1 MAAARFP
8 LLVLCLLPIIVCSVV
23 DAELTHLHFYF
34 HEVDAGTPNATV
46 VNVASLHRVCTTC
59 VMAYVQHVLQ
69 ELVDVRRRERVGQR
83 AAGGAG
89 PGVAADREGARPR
102 GARVA
107 GRDGRLTAIN
117 FVFSDYG
124 AYSGSTLA
132 TQGHFITTGPSE
144 RSIVGGTGKLRFAR
158 GYMTSKLLSS
168 TDTAIVVVFDMYFTL
183 DH

>member
-1 MAAARFP
+1 AQIEEIISSLHGRCSVSSPCPLPPADHRLQRRGRGADPSP
-8 LLVLCLLPIIVCSVV
+8 LLLPRGRRRH
-23 DAELTHLHFYF
+23 AQR
-34 HEVDAGTPNATV
+34 
-46 VNVASLHRVCTTC
+46 HRR
-59 VMAYVQHVLQ
+59 QRRQ
-69 ELVDVRRRERVGQR
+69 PSPELVDVRRRERVGQR

>member
-1 MAAARFP
+1 MAAARF
-8 LLVLCLLPIIVCSVV
+8 LLCLLPIIICSVV
-23 DAELTHLHFYF
+23 NAELTHLHFYF

-46 VNVASLHRVCTTC
+46 VNVASLHRNSSTFGDVN
-59 VMAYVQHVLQ
+59 VFDN
-69 ELVDVRRRERVGQR
+69 EL
-83 AAGGAG
+83 
-89 PGVAADREGARPR
+89 REGPDPASRLI
-102 GARVA
+102 
-107 GRDGRLTAIN
+107 GRAQGLAVHASLDETGGLTAIN

-158 GYMTSKLLSS
+158 GYMTSKLLRS
-168 TDTAIVVVFDMYFTL
+168 TDTAIVVVFDMHFTL

>member
-46 VNVASLHRVCTTC
+46 VNVASLHRNSSTFGDVN
-59 VMAYVQHVLQ
+59 VLDNA
-69 ELVDVRRRERVGQR
+69 L
-83 AAGGAG
+83 
-89 PGVAADREGARPR
+89 REGPDPASRLI
-102 GARVA
+102 
-107 GRDGRLTAIN
+107 GRAHGLAVHASLDETGGLTAIN